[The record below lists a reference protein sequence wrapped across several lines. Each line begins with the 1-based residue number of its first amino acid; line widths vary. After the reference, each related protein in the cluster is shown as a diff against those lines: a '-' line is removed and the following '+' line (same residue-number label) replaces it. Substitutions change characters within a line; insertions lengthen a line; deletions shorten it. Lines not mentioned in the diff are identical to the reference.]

1 VKVLGYLLYGLGLL
15 VFWGV
20 QIGLGLYGIF
30 YIIKTFMEGGII
42 AGLISIPIV
51 GVIIA
56 VVSII
61 LHFIAI
67 PYTALVALLLGKT
80 EEKEREIK
88 RKQAEKEYLEAE
100 RAKYQIE
107 QVHNLEAL
115 KRSYIAQGLTEEEA
129 NRKVNEFKESLD
141 ERL

>member
-1 VKVLGYLLYGLGLL
+1 VKVLGYLLLGLGLI

-30 YIIKTFMEGGII
+30 YIIKTFVEGGIT

-51 GVIIA
+51 GAIIA
-56 VVSII
+56 AVSII

-80 EEKEREIK
+80 EEKDGKLNESKPRKNTWKLNMLSIK
-88 RKQAEKEYLEAE
+88 WNKH
-100 RAKYQIE
+100 ITS
-107 QVHNLEAL
+107 
-115 KRSYIAQGLTEEEA
+115 KR
-129 NRKVNEFKESLD
+129 
-141 ERL
+141 

>member
-1 VKVLGYLLYGLGLL
+1 VKVLGYLLLGLGLI

-30 YIIKTFMEGGII
+30 YIIKTFAEGGII

-51 GVIIA
+51 GAIIA

-100 RAKYQIE
+100 HAKYQIE
-107 QVHNLEAL
+107 QAHNLEAL